1 MTKRFHSKPR
11 VGSPNKGATCV
22 DDDTRGKQEFK
33 ERKRERER
41 EREGEGKEGNKEGRV
56 VKFIATSKS

>member
-11 VGSPNKGATCV
+11 VGSPNKGATRV

-33 ERKRERER
+33 ERERER
-41 EREGEGKEGNKEGRV
+41 EREGGKRGNKEGRV
-56 VKFIATSKS
+56 VKYIAASKS

>member
-33 ERKRERER
+33 ERER
-41 EREGEGKEGNKEGRV
+41 EREGGKKGE
-56 VKFIATSKS
+56 